1 MKAIYIKK
9 TGPANKAFDFREVP
23 IPEPTDNEVCIQVNS
38 FGLNFADVL
47 ARMGLYQDAPPL
59 PSVIGYDVAGT
70 VRAIG
75 STVTTCKVGDRVTA
89 LTRFGGYAEYACT
102 MQEGVT
108 VIPDDLDFATA
119 TALSTQGCTAYY
131 CTDEC
136 VQLHEGDNV
145 LIQAAAGGV
154 GSIQVQIAKH
164 KGCNVFGTASTKKQS
179 FLRELGVDVPI
190 DYTKDKFKNVIAQSL
205 GNDKKLDVV
214 FDSIGGKAF
223 KEAYKMLT
231 PSGKMVF
238 IGAASQLKNGKANIL
253 TTLALAS
260 GFGIFSPIQLIMESK
275 GMIGVNML
283 RLADNRPHIFKKCL
297 DGVIKY
303 WEDGVIKPHV
313 HQVYKAEDIA
323 TAHEELES
331 RRSIGKVVCEW

>member
-75 STVTTCKVGDRVTA
+75 STVTTCKVGDRVTS

-164 KGCNVFGTASTKKQS
+164 KG
-179 FLRELGVDVPI
+179 L
-190 DYTKDKFKNVIAQSL
+190 SL
-205 GNDKKLDVV
+205 
-214 FDSIGGKAF
+214 I
-223 KEAYKMLT
+223 
-231 PSGKMVF
+231 
-238 IGAASQLKNGKANIL
+238 
-253 TTLALAS
+253 
-260 GFGIFSPIQLIMESK
+260 
-275 GMIGVNML
+275 
-283 RLADNRPHIFKKCL
+283 HI
-297 DGVIKY
+297 
-303 WEDGVIKPHV
+303 
-313 HQVYKAEDIA
+313 
-323 TAHEELES
+323 
-331 RRSIGKVVCEW
+331 